1 MPPTILQ
8 ARLRH
13 RLIQQ
18 LALRPKHSKL
28 AIDQGFTLIE
38 LLVVVIIV
46 AILAAIALPS
56 FLDQADKA
64 KSASAKA
71 LASAG
76 GKECQVYMLSPSDY
90 GGKFP
95 NQTASGDTS
104 KITFTNTCA
113 DDGSGGSAT
122 ATVVGGINDK
132 KTAIAKVDKTG
143 KLTAEGTLYVAAP

>member
-1 MPPTILQ
+1 MPSTIPQ

-18 LALRPKHSKL
+18 LALRPKRSKL

-56 FLDQADKA
+56 FLNQADKA

-90 GGKFP
+90 SGTFP
-95 NQTASGDTS
+95 NQTASGDNS
-104 KITFTNTCA
+104 KITFVNTCSDA
-113 DDGSGGSAT
+113 GTGGVAT
-122 ATVVGGINDK
+122 ATVVGGVHNG
-132 KTAIAKVDKTG
+132 KTATATVASDG
-143 KLTAEGTLYVAAP
+143 KLTLGGTLP

>member
-1 MPPTILQ
+1 MATTILR

-18 LALRPKHSKL
+18 LPFRPRSL
-28 AIDQGFTLIE
+28 SSGIDQGFTLIE

-46 AILAAIALPS
+46 AVLAAIALPS
-56 FLDQADKA
+56 FLNQADKA

-90 GGKFP
+90 GGVFP

-104 KITFTNTCA
+104 KITFSNTCSNA
-113 DDGSGGSAT
+113 GTGGVAT
-122 ATVVGGINDK
+122 ATVVGGVHNGL
-132 KTAIAKVDKTG
+132 TATATVAADG
-143 KLTAEGTLYVAAP
+143 KLTLGGTLP

>member
-1 MPPTILQ
+1 MRTTTL
-8 ARLRH
+8 RTGVRH

-18 LALRPKHSKL
+18 LALRQKPTNSF
-28 AIDQGFTLIE
+28 IDHGFTLIE

-56 FLDQADKA
+56 FLNQADKA

-90 GGKFP
+90 GNTFP
-95 NQTASGDTS
+95 NQTASGDAS
-104 KITFTNTCA
+104 KITFANTCSNA
-113 DDGSGGSAT
+113 GTGGVAT
-122 ATVVGGINDK
+122 ATVVGGVHNG
-132 KTAIAKVDKTG
+132 KTATATVAADGKVTLG
-143 KLTAEGTLYVAAP
+143 GTLP

>member
-1 MPPTILQ
+1 MKTTILR
-8 ARLRH
+8 AGVRH

-18 LALRPKHSKL
+18 LALRQKPTNSF
-28 AIDQGFTLIE
+28 IDQGFTLIE

-56 FLDQADKA
+56 FLNQADKA

-90 GGKFP
+90 GGTFP
-95 NQTASGDTS
+95 NQTASGDAS
-104 KITFTNTCA
+104 KITFANTCSNA
-113 DDGSGGSAT
+113 GTGGVAT
-122 ATVVGGINDK
+122 ATVVGGVHNG
-132 KTAIAKVDKTG
+132 KTATATVAADG
-143 KLTAEGTLYVAAP
+143 KLTLGGTLP

>member
-1 MPPTILQ
+1 MPSTIPQ

-46 AILAAIALPS
+46 AILAAVALPS
-56 FLDQADKA
+56 FLNQADKA

-90 GGKFP
+90 GSTFP
-95 NQTASGDTS
+95 NQTASGDAS
-104 KITFTNTCA
+104 KITLANTCSNA
-113 DDGSGGSAT
+113 GTGGVAT
-122 ATVVGGINDK
+122 ATVVGGVHNG
-132 KTAIAKVDKTG
+132 KTATATVAADG
-143 KLTAEGTLYVAAP
+143 KLTLGGTLP

>member
-1 MPPTILQ
+1 MTSTIPQ
-8 ARLRH
+8 ARLRD

-18 LALRPKHSKL
+18 LALRQKHSKL
-28 AIDQGFTLIE
+28 TIDRGFTLIE

-56 FLDQADKA
+56 FLNQADKA

-90 GGKFP
+90 GSAFP

-104 KITFTNTCA
+104 KITFANTCSNA
-113 DDGSGGSAT
+113 GTGGVAT
-122 ATVVGGINDK
+122 ATVVGGVHNG
-132 KTAIAKVDKTG
+132 KTATATVTSDG
-143 KLTAEGTLYVAAP
+143 KLTLGGTLP